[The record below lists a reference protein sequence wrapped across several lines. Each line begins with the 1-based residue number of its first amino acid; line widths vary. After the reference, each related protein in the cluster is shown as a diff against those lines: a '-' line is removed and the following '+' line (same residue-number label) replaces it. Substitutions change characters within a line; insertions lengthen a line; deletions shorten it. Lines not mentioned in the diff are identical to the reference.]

1 MVKEVKGIDSSV
13 PTFQIRGQCSCNL
26 PQSAFSIIC
35 FAEAG
40 KRFFQTKVEE
50 ESLKS
55 RGKYDEKVVK
65 QRKRNHLT
73 RVR

>member
-1 MVKEVKGIDSSV
+1 MIKCKY
-13 PTFQIRGQCSCNL
+13 TL
-26 PQSAFSIIC
+26 TT
-35 FAEAG
+35 EAG

-50 ESLKS
+50 DSLKV

-65 QRKRNHLT
+65 QRKRNRLI